1 MRLGGVNTVGLGE
14 MRLVWAGIVAIAA
27 GMAVG
32 QAAHPQQAAKS
43 TGDGLSATPITL
55 ETLGL
60 TMRLPEGCVVTKDES
75 SPEPRFLVDDTTDPP
90 RFRLQIQLLRNRLD
104 APTAEAQIAAHLAR
118 AEAANAG
125 VQVLADE
132 SIVCDGIPGRILYT
146 SVALDAQTTAVTG
159 WMLIPAAPGDF
170 FAFTVIASKQ
180 TYGSARRVLDRV
192 FESVKI
198 LTREQAD
205 NLRATR
211 GEAGRSLL
219 ARIDETLLRSM
230 GKQQG
235 FWRVHAQKGVEPD
248 HEVGWQRL
256 FCREGAKA
264 EVDPSRKPPFV
275 GDEARLGL
283 LVCIQSQSIDQ
294 VDPTAHLDTESR
306 YWLSWDRLSEMWL
319 TRFAERHGG
328 AMKVFSQLGVR
339 EAPSAGAPRGRLH
352 VATQG
357 SSAAPSSAQ
366 AWPVPPEIYLSQ
378 AEGMLLGWLL
388 PRDGSHEGE
397 FGVYSYDARTDKLPQ
412 RILDWRRGAKEGEW
426 ILVSRPALD
435 AAPDVSTFDSTGAM
449 IRRIQPD
456 GVILERTT
464 PTELAELWKSK
475 GISPP

>member
-1 MRLGGVNTVGLGE
+1 M
-14 MRLVWAGIVAIAA
+14 
-27 GMAVG
+27 
-32 QAAHPQQAAKS
+32 
-43 TGDGLSATPITL
+43 TL
-55 ETLGL
+55 
-60 TMRLPEGCVVTKDES
+60 RLPEGCVVTKDES
-75 SPEPRFLVDDTTDPP
+75 SPEPRFIVDDTIDPP

-125 VQVLADE
+125 IQVLADE

-192 FESVKI
+192 FESVKF
-198 LTREQAD
+198 LTRVQAD

-230 GKQQG
+230 VKQQG

-256 FCREGAKA
+256 FCREGAQA
-264 EVDPSRKPPFV
+264 EVDPSRKPPFL

-283 LVCIQSQSIDQ
+283 LVCIQSQSIDP

-306 YWLSWDRLSEMWL
+306 YWLSWDRLAEMWL

-328 AMKVFSQLGVR
+328 AMKSFSQLGVR

-366 AWPVPPEIYLSQ
+366 AWPIPPEIYLSQ

-412 RILDWRRGAKEGEW
+412 RILDWRRGAGAGEW

-435 AAPDVSTFDSTGAM
+435 AAPDVSTFDSSGALL
-449 IRRIQPD
+449 RRVQPD

-464 PTELAELWKSK
+464 PAELAELWRSK
-475 GISPP
+475 GITAP